1 MLPMWI
7 SPDGE
12 MPDETTTG
20 LPEAMAASAAS
31 SAQCRA
37 TVSPLVIPARYIAAG
52 AAIKKNRI
60 VLEMLLR
67 PVIETRV
74 RGFMER
80 INLRDAAR
88 QTARSVTTLRRYIR
102 SGRLRADKLPGRFGP
117 EYFVTAEQLASAGL
131 EPPSPETAS
140 EDSSA
145 PGASRTALAS
155 RSALARVT
163 PLDRVLRE
171 SVPITL
177 FQDLQLKHE
186 QLLVQYGMVR
196 AGGLRVLE
204 MQAEIESRRRQIE
217 DAQAENTRVKE
228 RLAREAGDLRK
239 RLREAELELE
249 GRRVEAAALR
259 EKVRGLE
266 MLTRNSVTNEEIDR
280 QFSDVMEQIRRVDRL
295 TAEHDVRE
303 PGPGRH
309 LPHPDPEH

>member
-1 MLPMWI
+1 
-7 SPDGE
+7 
-12 MPDETTTG
+12 
-20 LPEAMAASAAS
+20 
-31 SAQCRA
+31 
-37 TVSPLVIPARYIAAG
+37 
-52 AAIKKNRI
+52 
-60 VLEMLLR
+60 
-67 PVIETRV
+67 
-74 RGFMER
+74 MER

-102 SGRLRADKLPGRFGP
+102 SGRLKAEKLPGRFGP
-117 EYFVTAEQLASAGL
+117 EYFVTSEQLQTAGLDRPEPGAVPAGPGAAGAPDAAMVPRSAYPVPLASA
-131 EPPSPETAS
+131 
-140 EDSSA
+140 
-145 PGASRTALAS
+145 
-155 RSALARVT
+155 

-171 SVPITL
+171 SVPISL

-204 MQAEIESRRRQIE
+204 MQAELETRRRQID

-228 RLAREAGDLRK
+228 RLAREAGELRK

-280 QFSDVMEQIRRVDRL
+280 QFSDVMAQIRRVDRL
-295 TAEHDVRE
+295 TAEQEIHE
-303 PGPGRH
+303 PLPSGGKPHG
-309 LPHPDPEH
+309 PHPDPEH

>member
-1 MLPMWI
+1 
-7 SPDGE
+7 
-12 MPDETTTG
+12 
-20 LPEAMAASAAS
+20 
-31 SAQCRA
+31 
-37 TVSPLVIPARYIAAG
+37 
-52 AAIKKNRI
+52 
-60 VLEMLLR
+60 
-67 PVIETRV
+67 
-74 RGFMER
+74 MER

-140 EDSSA
+140 EDGAA

-155 RSALARVT
+155 RAALSLASV

-171 SVPITL
+171 SVPISL

-204 MQAEIESRRRQIE
+204 MQAEIEMRRRQIE
-217 DAQAENTRVKE
+217 DAQAENLRVKE

-295 TAEHDVRE
+295 TAEHDVKE

-309 LPHPDPEH
+309 VPHPDPEH

>member
-1 MLPMWI
+1 
-7 SPDGE
+7 
-12 MPDETTTG
+12 
-20 LPEAMAASAAS
+20 
-31 SAQCRA
+31 
-37 TVSPLVIPARYIAAG
+37 
-52 AAIKKNRI
+52 
-60 VLEMLLR
+60 
-67 PVIETRV
+67 
-74 RGFMER
+74 MER

-102 SGRLRADKLPGRFGP
+102 SGRLGADKLPGRFGP
-117 EYFVTAEQLASAGL
+117 EYFVTADQLASAGL
-131 EPPSPETAS
+131 EP
-140 EDSSA
+140 A
-145 PGASRTALAS
+145 PAGTGATVSGVPGTALAP
-155 RSALARVT
+155 RSAGELALASA
-163 PLDRVLRE
+163 PLDRLLRE

-177 FQDLQLKHE
+177 FQELQLKHE

-259 EKVRGLE
+259 EKVRALE
-266 MLTRNSVTNEEIDR
+266 MMTRNSVTNEEIDR

-303 PGPGRH
+303 PAPGRH
-309 LPHPDPEH
+309 APHPDPEH